1 MENGAIIDMAPE
13 FRAIHGTAPY
23 RNIQLRMLPVY
34 KKAVADMHA
43 KNKVLIFDVED
54 IPLHVYA
61 KMHTANEYHW
71 RPKQGKVAGRP
82 LLNRSNCAPGE
93 IPLYSDATKELGI
106 ARYQKVKLPT
116 FHEVMLA
123 WDNYRIDANLS
134 WADMWMFKAEGI
146 AQRIRLLHGI
156 PPHVQYNHDNVD
168 VWIHTDGLE
177 YRRRCPQQKCISIVH
192 ARSIHFR
199 R

>member
-43 KNKVLIFDVED
+43 KNKVLIFDVEN

-71 RPKQGKVAGRP
+71 RPKQGKVAGR
-82 LLNRSNCAPGE
+82 R
-93 IPLYSDATKELGI
+93 YSI
-106 ARYQKVKLPT
+106 ARTAPLAKYRCTPT
-116 FHEVMLA
+116 LRKSLV
-123 WDNYRIDANLS
+123 
-134 WADMWMFKAEGI
+134 
-146 AQRIRLLHGI
+146 
-156 PPHVQYNHDNVD
+156 
-168 VWIHTDGLE
+168 
-177 YRRRCPQQKCISIVH
+177 
-192 ARSIHFR
+192 
-199 R
+199 